1 MKKTLFL
8 VMILVP
14 MLALGQATTAYHR
27 LGQVFQRAPQGG
39 VTAQVVPYAS
49 IYVTNTSTGTAATIY
64 SDPGLSVGIAGS
76 VVTADQNGNY
86 GYYAALQ
93 SCLTERITYPGGGS
107 IIYTNVCS
115 NTSPGVTSFTAS
127 AANWPTWLVPTV
139 TNSTTTPSL
148 SVANNGVPL
157 TGMASQAADT
167 LLMNATGAS
176 AHPTA
181 VAMPTS
187 GTNGCAGASDAL
199 SYNTT
204 THTLGCNTIGGTGT
218 VTTTGSP
225 VSGNLASFSGA
236 TSITSGNL
244 SGDVT
249 TSGTLAAT
257 VVKVNGAVV
266 PTSAKAVATNA
277 SDQLI
282 AATLQGTDSAL
293 LTSGI
298 VSGTGSSL
306 CTDASGGAT
315 TSGCPSYLSN
325 PMTATGDMIVGGAS
339 GTPTRLAVG
348 STNGHFTVSAGSP
361 VWSGTD
367 IYYLNQ
373 VACTPATSTDAAC
386 AASKIIS
393 QPDSNYMAWIQM
405 YSSAGAYLGAV
416 ITSKGT
422 TTLSYNVFC
431 TYNCSSYGTITADI
445 YIHHN

>member
-8 VMILVP
+8 VMLLVP
-14 MLALGQATTAYHR
+14 VLALGQATTAYHR

-49 IYVTNTSTGTAATIY
+49 IYVTNTSSGTAATIY

-107 IIYTNVCS
+107 ITYTNVCS
-115 NTSPGVTSFTAS
+115 NTSPGVTSFAAPSAS
-127 AANWPTWLVPTV
+127 WPSWLVPTV
-139 TNSTTTPSL
+139 TNPSSTPSL
-148 SVANNGVPL
+148 SVVNNGVPL
-157 TGMASQAADT
+157 TGMATQAADT
-167 LLMNATGAS
+167 VLMNATGGVAS
-176 AHPTA
+176 PTA
-181 VAMPTS
+181 VAMPTT
-187 GTNGCAGASDAL
+187 GTNGCAGTTNAL
-199 SYNTT
+199 TYNTT
-204 THTLGCNTIGGTGT
+204 THALGCNTIAVAGT
-218 VTTTGSP
+218 VTTTGTP
-225 VSGNLASFSGA
+225 AAGNLAEFSGA
-236 TSITSGNL
+236 TSITNGNL

-257 VVKVNGAVV
+257 VVKVNGAAV
-266 PTSAKAVATNA
+266 PLSAKALASNA
-277 SDQLI
+277 SNQI
-282 AATLQGTDSAL
+282 VAATLQGTDSAL
-293 LTSGI
+293 LTAGT
-298 VSGTGSSL
+298 VSGTGSTL
-306 CTDASGGAT
+306 CTDANGGAT
-315 TSGCPSYLSN
+315 TSGCTGALTN
-325 PMTATGDMIVGGAS
+325 PMTTTGDMIIGGAS
-339 GTPTRLAVG
+339 GTPTRLAAG

-373 VACTPATSTDAAC
+373 TACTPPTSTDASCPAGQT
-386 AASKIIS
+386 IS